1 MEKHGLLDREEYL
14 KRLAE
19 NENNVELV
27 NYPLEKLEFNRRV
40 NKLNVLMISVNNLR
54 ADALNQEEMPNLYE
68 FAQQNQN
75 FRKHYS
81 SSNDTYG
88 AFGLFYGLPT
98 SYASSI
104 KAQGGLGLYFLMY
117 LKIKATPSVCLAAA
131 VLKMT
136 FIQKSS
142 SEA

>member
-1 MEKHGLLDREEYL
+1 
-14 KRLAE
+14 
-19 NENNVELV
+19 
-27 NYPLEKLEFNRRV
+27 LEKLEFNRRV

-104 KAQGGLGLYFLMY
+104 KAQGASPVLLD
-117 LKIKATPSVCLAAA
+117 
-131 VLKMT
+131 VLKDQGYT
-136 FIQKSS
+136 FGLFSG
-142 SEA
+142 

>member
-1 MEKHGLLDREEYL
+1 L

-88 AFGLFYGLPT
+88 A
-98 SYASSI
+98 
-104 KAQGGLGLYFLMY
+104 
-117 LKIKATPSVCLAAA
+117 
-131 VLKMT
+131 
-136 FIQKSS
+136 
-142 SEA
+142 

>member
-68 FAQQNQN
+68 LHSKIKTSVNTTAQAM
-75 FRKHYS
+75 
-81 SSNDTYG
+81 T
-88 AFGLFYGLPT
+88 PT
-98 SYASSI
+98 VHLACSMVYQQATPLASRH
-104 KAQGGLGLYFLMY
+104 KVPRLYFLMY